1 MRIKLLF
8 DMSGPPYILPQTWTF
23 PAERRLSQRTH
34 LRLNSVLNTHWS
46 PAPSCP
52 GGRRPSLKRWK
63 RLKRR
68 KAATCWTVGADW
80 MNTFRRPLQRPSI
93 RLNSNRSS
101 DTNLSFKAHLWTDLT
116 KSHPTRVFV
125 VFGNGQNK
133 RPHSPGSQRA
143 SEWSY
148 REPRKQGGSRPEGF
162 HSKSKGF

>member
-8 DMSGPPYILPQTWTF
+8 DMSGPPYLLPQTWTF

-52 GGRRPSLKRWK
+52 EGRRPSWK

-80 MNTFRRPLQRPSI
+80 MKTFRRSLQRPSI

-133 RPHSPGSQRA
+133 RPHSAEPGSQRA

-148 REPRKQGGSRPEGF
+148 QEPRKQGGSRPEGF
-162 HSKSKGF
+162 HSKSTGF